1 MSFTDG
7 DGKRVIKIK
16 SSSVARPKQG
26 GIVEYPKEGCAR
38 NRVHR
43 EELFEECSNGWRGG
57 IRVETWSHE
66 KEATSEVP
74 TSSKFQKEDPS
85 ARFQGHIPKPE
96 NAPKRSRN
104 QYRCL

>member
-1 MSFTDG
+1 LNCAENKACHVTSRLKLPTPNNNNLVLIPSGGMSFTDG

-43 EELFEECSNGWRGG
+43 EELFEESSNG
-57 IRVETWSHE
+57 
-66 KEATSEVP
+66 
-74 TSSKFQKEDPS
+74 
-85 ARFQGHIPKPE
+85 
-96 NAPKRSRN
+96 
-104 QYRCL
+104 